1 MFPLLKNRVDFAKKY
16 FAVLI
21 DPDKADETLL
31 ANIIKKAI
39 ENEVD
44 LFLVGGSLIL
54 SDNFSKVIAFLK
66 LKSTIPV
73 LIFPGNNLQIDAK
86 ADGILLLSLIS
97 GRNPEF
103 LIGQHVIAA
112 PRLKASKLEIF
123 PTGYILIEGGST
135 TSVQYMSGTIP
146 IPANKPEI
154 ALATALAGEQLGLKS
169 IYLDAGSGASTA
181 VNHEIIKQIKATIG
195 IPLFVGGGVDNAN
208 KAEQIWKA
216 GADVLVVGN
225 AIEQNTNLISQISE
239 VKNRINTE

>member
-31 ANIIKKAI
+31 ANILKKAT
-39 ENEVD
+39 ENKVD

-66 LKSTIPV
+66 LESTIPV
-73 LIFPGNNLQIDAK
+73 LIFPGNNLQIDAN

-195 IPLFVGGGVDNAN
+195 IPLFVGGGVDNAT